1 MVTSKQCFD
10 KWGDPLTTHDEG
22 KYMVMWDV
30 PANLEIGVIPKR
42 IYCNRAM
49 IQPLTQAF
57 TNLIQRGFVN
67 ELKTWDGCFNVR
79 IKRGFERKYASLIK
93 AGKIE
98 EAVKYISLHAWG
110 IAIDV
115 NAFENGLNVTPK
127 LSAGFVKCF
136 TDVGFDWG
144 GACTR
149 KDGMHFQLSKI

>member
-1 MVTSKQCFD
+1 MVTSKQCFA
-10 KWGDPLTTHDEG
+10 KWGDPLTRADEG

-30 PANLEIGVIPKR
+30 PTNLEIGVIPKR

-67 ELKTWDGCFNVR
+67 ELKTWDGCFNIR
-79 IKRGFERKYASLIK
+79 KMRGLQSM
-93 AGKIE
+93 
-98 EAVKYISLHAWG
+98 SLHSWG

-115 NAFENGLNVTPK
+115 NAFENGLNATPK
-127 LSAGFVKCF
+127 LSSGFVKCF
-136 TDVGFDWG
+136 TDAGFDWG
-144 GACTR
+144 GTWTR